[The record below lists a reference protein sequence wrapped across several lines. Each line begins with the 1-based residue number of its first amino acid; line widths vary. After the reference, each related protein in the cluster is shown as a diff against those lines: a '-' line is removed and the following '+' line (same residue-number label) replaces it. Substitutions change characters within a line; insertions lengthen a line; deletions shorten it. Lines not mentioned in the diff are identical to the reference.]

1 MYRAASCS
9 GTQTLTA
16 KTGVVERGA
25 HLQSIIPLQT
35 YAPGESCVYAI
46 AVPKAKNLTLT
57 FNSVATGYDQLDH
70 IDVLQGT
77 VLKQKITGSNTA
89 KVVVRLVGNNTTV
102 KWTSYGGKSPFPDA
116 TGFYMTYTSA

>member
-1 MYRAASCS
+1 MYPAASCS

-16 KTGVVERGA
+16 TTGVVERGA
-25 HLQSIIPLQT
+25 HVSNIPLQT
-35 YAPGESCVYAI
+35 YAPGESCLYAI

-57 FNSVATGYDQLDH
+57 FNSVATGFDQLDR
-70 IDVLQGT
+70 IDVFQGT
-77 VLKQKITGSNTA
+77 VLKQTIRGSMIA

>member
-25 HLQSIIPLQT
+25 HVSSIPLQT
-35 YAPGESCVYAI
+35 YAPGESCLYAI
-46 AVPKAKNLTLT
+46 AVPNAKNLTLT
-57 FNSVATGYDQLDH
+57 FNSVATGFDQLDH
-70 IDVLQGT
+70 IDVFQGT
-77 VLKQKITGSNTA
+77 VLKQKITGSKTA

-116 TGFYMTYTSA
+116 TGFYMTYSSA

>member
-25 HLQSIIPLQT
+25 HVGNIALQT
-35 YAPGESCVYAI
+35 YAPGESCLYAI

-57 FNSVATGYDQLDH
+57 FNSVATGFDQLDH
-70 IDVLQGT
+70 IDVFQGT
-77 VLKQKITGSNTA
+77 VLKQTITGSMIA
-89 KVVVRLVGNNTTV
+89 KVAVQLVGNNTTV